1 MSTQNPFS
9 ATVDFGR
16 PPLFPPSQFILQTPS
31 PADYPS
37 MFNRHQSHSRS
48 QLNLA
53 LLSKLTDVVRAMFPH
68 AAQHN
73 RRIYGDMITVY
84 LDHEI
89 DPSFPGGIVNPGYW
103 CRYNPGYRGLP
114 AEIGADLISLYARK
128 QNIPDYFAES
138 VLWAY
143 LDLST
148 FNNAA
153 PLERSSN
160 WVWETR
166 PLTLPLENPFTV
178 GLPPVKHAYFG
189 RTSLPILWA
198 AQTFNNFGPMIRYF
212 ALMRRETDPAAHWVE
227 AIPPGELPLFGTI
240 FSIGGGPLSVRM
252 VPSEFD
258 PRFQCPAGREVYCA
272 VPGGAAN
279 IARTGLSALAGHHV
293 HLELLPDELVYSP
306 GIIDA
311 LGPAHAADVTVSLI
325 GEPETFPLDQLREVA
340 SRRGYDF
347 PLPTLPEPM
356 MPDNSLITA
365 GSPLPPSNT
374 PRRFLLKPVIPEGGL
389 VWLYAREKVGKT
401 WLALSIAQAVSQGGT
416 LGPWQAP
423 KPASVLYIDGE
434 MHPDDL
440 QTAIAKVTR
449 GQGNHAT
456 VGFNALCA
464 KKVKGGVI
472 NLLDPIWQEEI
483 ARRAKD
489 VDLLIFDNFYSLTN
503 NNVGEFPDVLGF
515 LQRLRALGTAVL
527 VIDHTNRDGV
537 LQGAHTKE
545 RAAETVI
552 ELRIPEGRNWRENV
566 RAIEVTKAR
575 HYIPEAADYFLG
587 EMVFTEDSF
596 RFEAKALEIPA
607 GPEPIPAEIAKLAP
621 VVIARDIDDLSYAK
635 TYERLRIPRSTASD
649 WYKRAKDLNGP
660 EKEALDREIRRLL
673 EERKGLE

>member
-9 ATVDFGR
+9 MTPGFGPAPNFA
-16 PPLFPPSQFILQTPS
+16 PPQFILQTPS
-31 PADYPS
+31 LADYPS
-37 MFNRHQSHSRS
+37 THNRQLAQSRS

-53 LLSKLTDVVRAMFPH
+53 LLSKLPDVVRAIFPH
-68 AAQHN
+68 ATQYN
-73 RRIYGDMITVY
+73 RRIHADTITVY

-89 DPSFPGGIVNPGYW
+89 DSSFPGNIVNPGYW
-103 CRYNPGYRGLP
+103 SRQIPGYLSFP
-114 AEIGADLISLYARK
+114 PEIGTDLISLYARK

-143 LDLST
+143 LDLPA
-148 FNNAA
+148 FGDAP
-153 PLERSSN
+153 PLERSYN

-178 GLPPVKHAYFG
+178 GLPSVKHAYFG

-198 AQTFNNFGPMIRYF
+198 AQTLNGFGPMIRYF
-212 ALMRRETDPAAHWVE
+212 ALMRRETDQAAHWVE
-227 AIPPGELPLFGTI
+227 AIPPGELPLFGMI
-240 FSIGGGPLSVRM
+240 IPIGGSLSIRI

-258 PRFQCPAGREVYCA
+258 PRFQNPTGGEVYCA

-279 IARTGLSALAGHHV
+279 LARTDLSALAGHQV
-293 HLELLPDELVYSP
+293 HLELLPGELAYTP

-311 LGPAHAADVTVSLI
+311 LGRSSAADVTISLI
-325 GEPETFPLDQLREVA
+325 GESETFDLNQLREVA
-340 SRRGYDF
+340 SHRGHDF

-365 GSPLPPSNT
+365 GSPLPPSDN
-374 PRRFLLKPVIPEGGL
+374 PRRFLLEPVIPEGGL

-401 WLALSIAQAVSQGGT
+401 WLALSIAQVISQGGT

-440 QTAIAKVTR
+440 QTAIAKVAR

-515 LQRLRALGTAVL
+515 LQRLRALGAAVL
-527 VIDHTNRDGV
+527 VIDHTNRDGA

-552 ELRIPEGRNWRENV
+552 ELRIPEGRNWRESG
-566 RAIEVTKAR
+566 RAIEVTRAR
-575 HYIPEAADYFLG
+575 HYIPEPADYFRG
-587 EMVFTEDSF
+587 EMVFTDESF
-596 RFEAKALEIPA
+596 RFEVETLEIPA

-621 VVIARDIDDLSYAK
+621 IVIARDVDELTFPKIQ
-635 TYERLRIPRSTASD
+635 ERLGIAKSTASD
-649 WYKRAKDLNGP
+649 WYKKAKKLTGADQ
-660 EKEALDREIRRLL
+660 EALELEIQRLL
-673 EERKGLE
+673 DARKAAE